1 VIGVVV
7 ENLLEFNVNNS
18 SQDSSVIDLQST
30 DFELFQLPA
39 KAQIDLVVLSARWRE
54 LQSATHPDRFASMG
68 QSAVR
73 IAMQYSARINEAYQ
87 RLKVAQTR
95 FAYLCEING
104 VPIQAESNTSMP
116 LEFLNQQMIWRE
128 ALEDSNSVQD
138 LEVLQEEVTALKV
151 KLESDCLNSIDFE
164 NDYKSASQIV
174 RSMMFVNRFQGD
186 IDKKIDRLEQD

>member
-1 VIGVVV
+1 MVV

-18 SQDSSVIDLQST
+18 SLDSTVIDLQST

-54 LQSATHPDRFASMG
+54 LQSTAHPDRFASMG

-116 LEFLNQQMIWRE
+116 LEFLTQQMIWRE
-128 ALEDSNSVQD
+128 TLEDSYSLHD
-138 LEVLQEEVTALKV
+138 LEVLQEEVVALKA
-151 KLESDCLNSIDFE
+151 KLESDCLNAIDLE

-174 RSMMFVNRFQGD
+174 RSMMFVNRFQSD
-186 IDKKIDRLEQD
+186 IDKKIDLLEQD